1 MCLSLTIP
9 HCSIEPLVMLTV
21 AASVPV
27 ELLDSSD
34 SIDDR
39 LLMCTLSDGRL
50 EEGLRSKI
58 QEKTAMIKKLRASA
72 RPFGRPFTL

>member
-1 MCLSLTIP
+1 MHIA
-9 HCSIEPLVMLTV
+9 

-34 SIDDR
+34 SIDDC
-39 LLMCTLSDGRL
+39 LLMFTLSGGPL

-58 QEKTAMIKKLRASA
+58 QEKYSDNNQV
-72 RPFGRPFTL
+72 

>member
-1 MCLSLTIP
+1 MHIA
-9 HCSIEPLVMLTV
+9 

-39 LLMCTLSDGRL
+39 FLTFTLSGGRL
-50 EEGLRSKI
+50 EERLRSKI
-58 QEKTAMIKKLRASA
+58 QEKYSDNNQV
-72 RPFGRPFTL
+72 